1 MKSKILAIYYPQFHV
16 IPENDIWWG
25 KGFTEWTNVRRGKP
39 FYPGH
44 YQPREPLNDD
54 YYNLADLR
62 VLEKHT
68 RMARKAGIGG
78 FCFYH
83 YYFCG
88 KKLLEKPIED
98 YRDKSDV
105 KFPYCLIW
113 ANQSWERTW
122 HRTNNSVLIEQ
133 QYGGEEDWKKQFYYL
148 LDFFKDERYIKI
160 DNKPVYIIYIPQEI
174 SCRRQMFDL
183 WQKMAKE
190 QGFKGLYLIA
200 MDTFYGKDSHGS
212 YYNAYMD
219 FMPASLFRYDISWRK
234 HLMAWKRRH
243 IDRMKVGQKRVQNI
257 IWARNA
263 YSYLYLCKSIE
274 RKAKKNT
281 FKTFPGIFSGW
292 DNTSRHDEVGIIV
305 GGSNPRRF
313 QRHITK
319 MLRIAERTGKQFVF
333 LNAWNEWSEG
343 AYVEP
348 DKKYGYAYLRALKD
362 ALDEYDKSRGICIGR

>member
-54 YYNLADLR
+54 YYNLADLK
-62 VLEKHT
+62 VLERHT
-68 RMARKAGIGG
+68 RLARNAGISG

-83 YYFCG
+83 YFFSG

-98 YRDKSDV
+98 YRDKSNE

-133 QYGGEEDWKKQFYYL
+133 QYGGEEDWKKHFYYL

-174 SCRRQMFDL
+174 SCRKQMFAL
-183 WQKMAKE
+183 WQRMAKE

-200 MDTFYGKDSHGS
+200 MDTYYGKDSHGN
-212 YYNAYMD
+212 YYSAYMD
-219 FMPASLFRYDISWRK
+219 FVPVSLFRYDISWRK
-234 HLMAWKRRH
+234 HLMVWKQRH

-257 IWARNA
+257 IWARNT
-263 YSYLYLCKSIE
+263 YSYSYLCKSIE
-274 RKAKKNT
+274 RKAKKNV

-292 DNTSRHDEVGIIV
+292 DNTSRHDEIGVIV
-305 GGSNPRRF
+305 SGSNPRRF

-319 MLRIAERTGKQFVF
+319 MLQIAEKNEKQFIF

-348 DKKYGYAYLRALKD
+348 DKKYGYAYLRALKG
-362 ALDEYDKSRGICIGR
+362 ALDKYNKSRGISIGR